1 MKQELRCHAVLCPKE
16 DKARQM
22 GTNLQNRL
30 HQALVDFKKDK
41 ISRQNARLSLANSI
55 HENPS
60 MPYRKLL
67 LQAGTN
73 NYKPPIERSKSAPK
87 LTSIEE
93 VDLEEEEEEEDDYEY
108 EYECVE
114 SHVAEVHVDPL
125 SLRLGE
131 EPRVPPL
138 PNSKLDYSSVYLQEE
153 SDEEDVITDYLGGTQ
168 VDSAQSSSPASQGR
182 SGSVCSTQKSSPTRE
197 PDSNSLSDHFDS
209 DQGEGLPQSLGKR
222 KVSDQD
228 TISDESGYSEEPISC
243 RDVTVVQV
251 SGEPDLSDNPDLNSE
266 SVNNE
271 HKLSITLNDEDIGFR
286 ITTQSIPVSQLVRRS
301 SSDSTGSSPRDSAD
315 SSPSSGSPRSL
326 SPPSPPLIKTLSPRV
341 TDLSVKSVLLSEF
354 STSEK
359 LKYIERSNVKP
370 VKPSLVLKRQ
380 EFCINI

>member
-41 ISRQNARLSLANSI
+41 ISRQNARLSLANYI
-55 HENPS
+55 HDNPS

-73 NYKPPIERSKSAPK
+73 NYKQPIERSKSAPK

-93 VDLEEEEEEEDDYEY
+93 VDLEEEEEDDYEY
-108 EYECVE
+108 EDECIE

-125 SLRLGE
+125 NLRLGE

-168 VDSAQSSSPASQGR
+168 VDSAQSSSPASQCR
-182 SGSVCSTQKSSPTRE
+182 SGSVCSTQESSPTRE
-197 PDSNSLSDHFDS
+197 PDSNSLSDQSDS
-209 DQGEGLPQSLGKR
+209 DQGEGLPQSLGKM

-315 SSPSSGSPRSL
+315 SSPRSL